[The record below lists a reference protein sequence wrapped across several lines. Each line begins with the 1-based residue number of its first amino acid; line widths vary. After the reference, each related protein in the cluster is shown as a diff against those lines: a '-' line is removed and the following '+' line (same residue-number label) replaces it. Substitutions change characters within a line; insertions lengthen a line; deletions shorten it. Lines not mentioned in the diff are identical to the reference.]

1 LLADSS
7 DIIYASEK
15 AKFGQPEVKL
25 GLMPGFAG
33 TVRLPR
39 KAGLGA
45 AAEWTFTG
53 EIYSAADAKE
63 VGLVHKI
70 LPPDELMD
78 HVRGI
83 ADIISQRAP
92 IAVRASK
99 KAIVNGL
106 GMTPDAAAAAEVEAF
121 GGLFATADAAEG
133 CAAFVEKRDAEWTG
147 E

>member
-1 LLADSS
+1 MV
-7 DIIYASEK
+7 
-15 AKFGQPEVKL
+15 FT
-25 GLMPGFAG
+25 G

-70 LPPDELMD
+70 FPPEELMD
-78 HVRGI
+78 HVRGV
-83 ADIISQRAP
+83 ADLISLRAP
-92 IAVRASK
+92 IAVRSAK

-106 GMTPDAAAAAEVEAF
+106 GMTPDAAGAAEVEVISTYLIAY
-121 GGLFATADAAEG
+121 GNDR
-133 CAAFVEKRDAEWTG
+133 FVLEITG
-147 E
+147 I